1 MENICRILIVDD
13 EVLVRQGIKHYLD
26 WEQYGFRIVGE
37 ASNGREG
44 LEAIERVRPHIVLTD
59 IVMPIMEGEEFTR
72 LIKKHHPDIEVI
84 VLSSYGEFDYV
95 RSTFQNGVA
104 DYILKPKLE
113 TQELLRVLQN
123 TARRIASIRYTG
135 EGSGEGPDAETV
147 LEKLASGYGADE
159 SAPPAVLAELFPHE
173 QFVLVGRLRPAGR
186 SGAGKRAGENGPPLA
201 ERLRQALAPNA
212 FLAAA
217 LGPARVY
224 GLPAPASGAAAGSEA
239 VLVGLGTGRRTA
251 LLAALRECAAAEA
264 GAPAPPAGLA
274 PTSSG
279 AAAAPPEFW
288 AAGTAFAALGEL
300 SAAYRQL
307 RELLESRFYFPDRA
321 LMLPEELPEV
331 GEPLPAFNLRL
342 FTEEIKREHFAEAF
356 RDLRE
361 YTARMAADYR
371 STPVGLKSFLGN
383 IVFNLITLLGNMDY
397 DAADLDEAKYGFFRE
412 IEEAQDARSALFL
425 LESFLLKAEAKIA
438 EHAGQTGGA
447 NMKKLLAYID
457 EHYAEPLSLT
467 GLGRYFHFNPSYLSS
482 YFATH
487 NKEGFSEYLNK
498 IRVSRAEELLREGEI
513 SISEISGRVGYSDP
527 GYFTKVFKKQTGLSP
542 SQYRRQHG
550 AGR

>member
-1 MENICRILIVDD
+1 
-13 EVLVRQGIKHYLD
+13 
-26 WEQYGFRIVGE
+26 
-37 ASNGREG
+37 
-44 LEAIERVRPHIVLTD
+44 
-59 IVMPIMEGEEFTR
+59 
-72 LIKKHHPDIEVI
+72 
-84 VLSSYGEFDYV
+84 
-95 RSTFQNGVA
+95 
-104 DYILKPKLE
+104 
-113 TQELLRVLQN
+113 
-123 TARRIASIRYTG
+123 
-135 EGSGEGPDAETV
+135 
-147 LEKLASGYGADE
+147 
-159 SAPPAVLAELFPHE
+159 
-173 QFVLVGRLRPAGR
+173 
-186 SGAGKRAGENGPPLA
+186 
-201 ERLRQALAPNA
+201 
-212 FLAAA
+212 
-217 LGPARVY
+217 
-224 GLPAPASGAAAGSEA
+224 
-239 VLVGLGTGRRTA
+239 
-251 LLAALRECAAAEA
+251 
-264 GAPAPPAGLA
+264 
-274 PTSSG
+274 
-279 AAAAPPEFW
+279 
-288 AAGTAFAALGEL
+288 
-300 SAAYRQL
+300 
-307 RELLESRFYFPDRA
+307 
-321 LMLPEELPEV
+321 MLPEELPEV

-412 IEEAQDARSALFL
+412 IEEAQDARAALFL